1 MDAGTF
7 GSPDDGSQV
16 MDIFNAVEEHQKGNL
31 AFRFSI
37 GQHISQIC
45 KVNSRCHSHDALMAF
60 IRCQAVQYFRR
71 DIFDENAL
79 FTSQFPDAFQ
89 SRRLIACS
97 QIDFR
102 NGPACPQ
109 RFSHAVAADNHT
121 LITHDIS
128 SSGMCHAAIL
138 LRMCIDL
145 FHNGLQPFLLV
156 RQDQV
161 SDERFQSCTVMV
173 FSNGST
179 FRCL

>member
-45 KVNSRCHSHDALMAF
+45 QINSRCHSHDALMAF

-89 SRRLIACS
+89 SRCLIACS
-97 QIDFR
+97 QIAFEMDR
-102 NGPACPQ
+102 PA
-109 RFSHAVAADNHT
+109 RSASVT
-121 LITHDIS
+121 
-128 SSGMCHAAIL
+128 L
-138 LRMCIDL
+138 LRPIIIL
-145 FHNGLQPFLLV
+145 SLLMISPHQGCAM
-156 RQDQV
+156 RQY
-161 SDERFQSCTVMV
+161 SCVCV
-173 FSNGST
+173 
-179 FRCL
+179 